1 MIAEVLSIG
10 TELLMGQVLNT
21 NAQFLS
27 RRLSALGIAQYHQ
40 TTVGDNPG
48 RLKEAYETA
57 LSRSDIVITSGG
69 LGPTGD
75 DITKKVLADLLGE
88 ELVLN
93 PDAAA
98 HVEGFF
104 KRMNRPMSH
113 NNMSQALFTKASMVL
128 PNPNG
133 TAPGAIVPCEKF
145 GKGKVVIHL
154 PGPPYEFEPMF
165 DSSVASYLQKRSG
178 QALVSRYIR
187 IFGMGESTVDTVLRD
202 LMESPSPSLSPYCSI
217 GEVQLRATVLSDS
230 QEAGMAEL
238 EPLLNEIKA
247 RLGDVIYA
255 VEKTDKGS
263 LAKTVVEKLTLTG
276 MSLCTCE
283 SMTGGL
289 VASEIVA
296 VPGASKV
303 FKGGLV
309 TYCDEEKRQLAGVTE
324 ETLKKHGAVSKECA
338 TEMALGARERCGA
351 DIAISFT
358 GCAGPDSDEQGT
370 PVGLTYIGIA
380 TPEGAQAHEYK
391 FSGSRQRIRMLACLN
406 GLNQIRLY
414 LGRRL

>member
-27 RRLSALGIAQYHQ
+27 RRLSALGVAQYHQ
-40 TTVGDNPG
+40 STVGDNPG

-93 PDAAA
+93 ADAAA
-98 HVEGFF
+98 HVESFF
-104 KRMNRPMSH
+104 KRMNRPMSK
-113 NNMSQALFTKASMVL
+113 NNMNQALFTKDTMVL

-145 GKGKVVIHL
+145 GAGKVVIHL

-165 DSSVASYLQKRSG
+165 DSSVAPYLQKRSG
-178 QALVSRYIR
+178 QTLVSRYLR
-187 IFGMGESTVDTVLRD
+187 IFGMGESTVDTLLRD
-202 LMESPSPSLSPYCSI
+202 LMDCPSPSLSPYCSI
-217 GEVQLRATVLSDS
+217 GEVQLRATVLSDTA
-230 QEAGMAEL
+230 ETGAAEL
-238 EPLLNEIKA
+238 EPLIAEIRA

-263 LAKTVVEKLTLTG
+263 LAKTMVEKLLLKS
-276 MSLCTCE
+276 MSVCTCE
-283 SMTGGL
+283 SVTGGL
-289 VASEIVA
+289 TASEIVA
-296 VPGASKV
+296 IPGASKV

-309 TYCDEEKRQLAGVTE
+309 TYCDEEKQRLAGVSR
-324 ETLKKHGAVSKECA
+324 ETLERYGAVSKACA
-338 TEMALGARERCGA
+338 LGMALGAREKCGA

-358 GCAGPDSDEQGT
+358 GCAGPDSDERDT
-370 PVGLTYIGIA
+370 PIGLTFIGLA
-380 TPEGAQAHEYK
+380 TPEGAEVHEFK

-414 LGRRL
+414 LERRL